1 MYPCPFNVR
10 AHVQSF
16 LYQLLHP
23 WCRGMFSMCRTS
35 TKSHLKSEKNFH
47 LKSEKNFFVFVAEL
61 ANHDLSVK
69 KYHATLQPQ
78 NMKFS
83 VCTIKYKKVLCLLQS
98 SREKI
103 TARVHFSTADLSLF
117 S

>member
-1 MYPCPFNVR
+1 MYPWPFNVG

-23 WCRGMFSMCRTS
+23 WCQGMFSMCRTS
-35 TKSHLKSEKNFH
+35 IKGH
-47 LKSEKNFFVFVAEL
+47 LKSEKNFFISVAEL
-61 ANHDLSVK
+61 ANHDLSGEK
-69 KYHATLQPQ
+69 NHATLQPQ

-98 SREKI
+98 SREKV